1 MPTRRLAVTL
11 LLALA
16 MPLGACLDQA
26 PSLHPLFAAP
36 DAVEVDIAGDW
47 VDKDELQLTF
57 TQESGGYGLEVR
69 GKDCDENDCVL
80 HLDVSFGRIGDQLF
94 ADFIADDSDDLFG
107 TWPVH
112 AFARVQLAKDTLE
125 FRVLDREWLR
135 LRLEKK
141 PSSIAHE
148 ITDGHVVL
156 TAKTSDLKKAMAEW
170 MRDDAAFGKTVSFAR
185 RADAGQP
192 GH

>member
-26 PSLHPLFAAP
+26 PSLHPLFAAS

-47 VDKDELQLTF
+47 VDKEDLRLTF
-57 TQESGGYGLEVR
+57 ARDGSGYALEVR
-69 GKDCDENDCVL
+69 GKDCDEGDCVL
-80 HLDVSFGRIGDQLF
+80 RLDVRFGRIGDQLF
-94 ADFIADDSDDLFG
+94 ADFIAHEADDEFG

-112 AFARVQLAKDTLE
+112 AFARVQLAKDALL
-125 FRVLDREWLR
+125 FRVFDREWLR

-148 ITDGHVVL
+148 MTDGHVVL

-170 MRDDAAFGKTVSFAR
+170 MRDEAAFGKAIAFAR

-192 GH
+192 